1 MIVLKLSWQEA
12 KSLITSQNCL
22 TESGFSYNKS
32 AVCHNGED
40 LPLDLCYGKE
50 SSSITILVL
59 VFSPSQL
66 MLVNCLTLHLT
77 SCLTS
82 YLTDYLTSYFPLQSL
97 ISYILEYQMQGW
109 THLGSHLV
117 PQKLRKGRGV
127 LYLQRNTQWLRGV
140 LSVQRVFLL
149 LNLLKNRRYTSKHVF
164 MN

>member
-1 MIVLKLSWQEA
+1 MTVLKQNNLSWQEA
-12 KSLITSQNCL
+12 KRLITSQNCL

-32 AVCHNGED
+32 AVCHYGED
-40 LPLDLCYGKE
+40 LALDLCYGKE
-50 SSSITILVL
+50 SSSITIL

-140 LSVQRVFLL
+140 LTVQRVFLL
-149 LNLLKNRRYTSKHVF
+149 LNLLKNQR
-164 MN
+164 